1 MKVKYR
7 FQRMR
12 RLLWP
17 HRYDR
22 ASYLLI
28 KAAGS
33 WWLFLTGWKRE
44 YKMAGLMIDL
54 AHPRLKLALE
64 ADGERWH
71 IDVVREMQR
80 DEVLAIKGY
89 QVKHYRYPILK
100 NQPKQVK
107 REVRR
112 WFYRE
117 LIISFFK

>member
-1 MKVKYR
+1 
-7 FQRMR
+7 
-12 RLLWP
+12 
-17 HRYDR
+17 
-22 ASYLLI
+22 
-28 KAAGS
+28 
-33 WWLFLTGWKRE
+33 
-44 YKMAGLMIDL
+44 MAGLMIDL